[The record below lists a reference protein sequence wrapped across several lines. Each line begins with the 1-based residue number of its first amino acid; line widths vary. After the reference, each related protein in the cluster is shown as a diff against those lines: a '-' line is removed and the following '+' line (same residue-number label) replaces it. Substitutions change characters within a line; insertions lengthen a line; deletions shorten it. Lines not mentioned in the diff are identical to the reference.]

1 MKQKAYLFLLRQ
13 RSSAAPQAIHDSRK
27 NFTVRL
33 CFYDLSS
40 PSLSSTVDGPR
51 VTVQL
56 VGRKISPSSPR
67 PQPKML
73 PPGFSLTSLSP
84 VASAA
89 PPSAVASAARRCRHR
104 LRLSSPRSG
113 TSAWAAGL
121 RRRRHADLGFRRG
134 TGLGPGSAAHRRGWP
149 ARGGG
154 VPRTRRGGE
163 FICRSISSPQLPSP
177 FRRRFRRRLL
187 PALDQHGAGKRRSL
201 GCRFLY
207 QVSRLSCRD
216 VE

>member
-1 MKQKAYLFLLRQ
+1 MFLRSEFTLTVFYCGWPTCHRTAGGEKNISLILLTSARDAASGLF
-13 RSSAAPQAIHDSRK
+13 
-27 NFTVRL
+27 
-33 CFYDLSS
+33 
-40 PSLSSTVDGPR
+40 PR
-51 VTVQL
+51 VALSRGVRRATL
-56 VGRKISPSSPR
+56 CR
-67 PQPKML
+67 
-73 PPGFSLTSLSP
+73 SLRRAPTST
-84 VASAA
+84 
-89 PPSAVASAARRCRHR
+89 PPSAASA
-104 LRLSSPRSG
+104 SPPRE
-113 TSAWAAGL
+113 AAPRPGRPASGL
-121 RRRRHADLGFRRG
+121 RRHRHADLGFQRG

>member
-1 MKQKAYLFLLRQ
+1 MEPPLQWRARALAQQPPLQMPAVIYSCWGEKYLPCPL
-13 RSSAAPQAIHDSRK
+13 
-27 NFTVRL
+27 
-33 CFYDLSS
+33 DLSQRRRLRAF
-40 PSLSSTVDGPR
+40 PSRRSLPWRPPR
-51 VTVQL
+51 HPL
-56 VGRKISPSSPR
+56 PS
-67 PQPKML
+67 
-73 PPGFSLTSLSP
+73 
-84 VASAA
+84 
-89 PPSAVASAARRCRHR
+89 PPSRANVDTAERR
-104 LRLSSPRSG
+104 LRLSSPWSD

-121 RRRRHADLGFRRG
+121 LRRRHADLGFQRG

-187 PALDQHGAGKRRSL
+187 PALDQHGVGKRRSL

>member
-1 MKQKAYLFLLRQ
+1 M
-13 RSSAAPQAIHDSRK
+13 SRPCK
-27 NFTVRL
+27 CPPHIYML
-33 CFYDLSS
+33 
-40 PSLSSTVDGPR
+40 
-51 VTVQL
+51 
-56 VGRKISPSSPR
+56 GRKISPSSSR
-67 PQPKML
+67 PQPETPPPAFPSRRSL
-73 PPGFSLTSLSP
+73 PWRPPRHPLPS
-84 VASAA
+84 
-89 PPSAVASAARRCRHR
+89 PPSRADVDTAERR
-104 LRLSSPRSG
+104 LRLSSPWSD

-121 RRRRHADLGFRRG
+121 LRRRHANLGFQRG

>member
-1 MKQKAYLFLLRQ
+1 MSEPPLQIPAAYIPGQKNISLVL
-13 RSSAAPQAIHDSRK
+13 STSARDAAS
-27 NFTVRL
+27 
-33 CFYDLSS
+33 
-40 PSLSSTVDGPR
+40 
-51 VTVQL
+51 
-56 VGRKISPSSPR
+56 
-67 PQPKML
+67 
-73 PPGFSLTSLSP
+73 GFSLASLSP

-89 PPSAVASAARRCRHR
+89 PPSAVASATCRRRHR
-104 LRLSSPRSG
+104 RAPPQPLLPAERHL
-113 TSAWAAGL
+113 GL
-121 RRRRHADLGFRRG
+121 GGRHPARRHADLGFRRG